1 VIIVAAAAATVTIV
15 VFLAATMLET
25 AASSTLLY
33 PTAYFVL
40 AVIHTGSRI
49 GRKTYVVDLAT
60 GDQRTSYVAVSN
72 TAMGVLLLVTG
83 AASAALAT
91 LGARWALGFLALLGA
106 LAVPVGRTLPEVTA
120 PPS

>member
-1 VIIVAAAAATVTIV
+1 MIIVAAGLATATIV
-15 VFLAATMLET
+15 VLLVAI
-25 AASSTLLY
+25 ASEIVTSFALVY
-33 PTAYFVL
+33 PVAYFVL

-49 GRKTYVVDLAT
+49 GRMTYVVDLAE

-91 LGARWALGFLALLGA
+91 IGARWALGFLALLGA
-106 LAVPVGRTLPEVTA
+106 LAVPVGRTLSEVSA
-120 PPS
+120 NPS